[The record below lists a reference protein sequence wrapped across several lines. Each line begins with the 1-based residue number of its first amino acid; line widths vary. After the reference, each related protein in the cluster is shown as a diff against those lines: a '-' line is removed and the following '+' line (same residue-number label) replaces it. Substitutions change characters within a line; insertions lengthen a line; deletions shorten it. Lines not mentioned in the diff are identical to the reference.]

1 MKQKNRYSSLYFPIR
16 LTIFYFIG
24 LLLWRILFIGYN
36 DVPDLI
42 LPLVKAISLDISMIC
57 GVIIVGTIPW
67 LAYLM
72 IGWGWIAQLNKWLH
86 IFLWI
91 FICVVEFGST
101 LLFKEWGSTLD
112 ARAFAY
118 LNHPQEAWASVKD
131 FISFCE
137 AYDETV
143 DVATVDELWNS
154 TYKGI
159 KLSDMLSSIPEDKVD
174 VF

>member
-1 MKQKNRYSSLYFPIR
+1 MTIDVLKKWVRTCRELEFSYKGKDYSITY
-16 LTIFYFIG
+16 
-24 LLLWRILFIGYN
+24 YN
-36 DVPDLI
+36 DD
-42 LPLVKAISLDISMIC
+42 
-57 GVIIVGTIPW
+57 
-67 LAYLM
+67 
-72 IGWGWIAQLNKWLH
+72 
-86 IFLWI
+86 
-91 FICVVEFGST
+91 
-101 LLFKEWGSTLD
+101 
-112 ARAFAY
+112 R
-118 LNHPQEAWASVKD
+118 KD

>member
-1 MKQKNRYSSLYFPIR
+1 VTKEQLFKWVRTGRELEFNYKGKDYSITY
-16 LTIFYFIG
+16 
-24 LLLWRILFIGYN
+24 YN
-36 DVPDLI
+36 DD
-42 LPLVKAISLDISMIC
+42 
-57 GVIIVGTIPW
+57 
-67 LAYLM
+67 
-72 IGWGWIAQLNKWLH
+72 
-86 IFLWI
+86 
-91 FICVVEFGST
+91 
-101 LLFKEWGSTLD
+101 
-112 ARAFAY
+112 R
-118 LNHPQEAWASVKD
+118 KD